1 MMFAIHEFRVVR
13 YLSHLFISPSSPN
26 QEYDHWVEFAQ
37 TLPRA
42 PFIVWLANEVAAH
55 LITKKPHNLSLE
67 TLIDSVDDD
76 TSDSMQHEAERFLEH
91 QFGLFRYDPNYS
103 RIIVVF
109 RHLVQHKLRH
119 RRPPQRTLLA

>member
-1 MMFAIHEFRVVR
+1 MFAIHESRVVR
-13 YLSHLFISPSSPN
+13 YLSHLFVTPHN
-26 QEYDHWVEFAQ
+26 LLQEHDQWAEFAQ

-42 PFIVWLANEVAAH
+42 SFIVWLSSEVAAH
-55 LITKKPHNLSLE
+55 LLTKKPHNVSLE

-76 TSDSMQHEAERFLEH
+76 TSDSVQHDAERFLEH

-103 RIIVVF
+103 RIILVF

-119 RRPPQRTLLA
+119 RRMPQQTLLA